1 MSENPT
7 SPSAMLSDTEP
18 ETPNSRVSRNAR
30 RGVDPITSSPGRD
43 LPAFENEDDL
53 LGGMGGGD
61 EEEEEDDGENL
72 FGDDME
78 NDYRAMPHLDQ
89 FDPNLLDEDEYEN
102 MSMDER
108 AAAEA
113 LMRKRD
119 REEGRGEGRM
129 RRGLLYDDVSY
140 DFLINFTL
148 TSSLRFNRMMRKMS
162 HVPGGGV

>member
-1 MSENPT
+1 
-7 SPSAMLSDTEP
+7 
-18 ETPNSRVSRNAR
+18 
-30 RGVDPITSSPGRD
+30 
-43 LPAFENEDDL
+43 
-53 LGGMGGGD
+53 
-61 EEEEEDDGENL
+61 
-72 FGDDME
+72 
-78 NDYRAMPHLDQ
+78 MPHLDQ

-140 DFLINFTL
+140 DFLNNFKLTL
-148 TSSLRFNRMMRKMS
+148 TFNRMTRRMS
-162 HVPGGGV
+162 PGPAGGV